1 MYALS
6 IRTRFY
12 NWLTLLLAAV
22 ADYTYQAA
30 LKVTAAETRV
40 GDAAYDSETKDVAR
54 ELQKT
59 EGKAASLQNLVD
71 RLSTELA
78 ETDSHADWLNDVHK
92 YRIGG

>member
-22 ADYTYQAA
+22 SEYAYQAA
-30 LKVTAAETRV
+30 RKATAAETSA
-40 GDAAYDSETKDVAR
+40 GNAAYDSETEDVAR

-59 EGKAASLQNLVD
+59 ERKAAELYDLVD
-71 RLSTELA
+71 RLSTELG
-78 ETDSHADWLNDVHK
+78 ETESHVDWLTEVHK
-92 YRIGG
+92 HRAGS

>member
-22 ADYTYQAA
+22 AEYTYQAA
-30 LKVTAAETRV
+30 RKATAAETSV
-40 GDAAYDSETKDVAR
+40 CDAAYDSETQDVAR

-59 EGKAASLQNLVD
+59 ERKAADLQALVD
-71 RLSTELA
+71 RLSAELA
-78 ETDSHADWLNDVHK
+78 ETDSHADWLKEVHK
-92 YRIGG
+92 YRAG